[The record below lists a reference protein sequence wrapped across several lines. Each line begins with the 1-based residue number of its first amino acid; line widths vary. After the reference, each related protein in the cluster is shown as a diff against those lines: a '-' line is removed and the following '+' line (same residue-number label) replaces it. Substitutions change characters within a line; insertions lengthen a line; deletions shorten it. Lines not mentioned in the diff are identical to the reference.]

1 MRCVELGRDA
11 KWGGG
16 RWGGGWGVGLQE
28 GLVYGQWGEGVVV
41 RS

>member
-16 RWGGGWGVGLQE
+16 RWGGGGWGCKKDLCMAS
-28 GLVYGQWGEGVVV
+28 GV
-41 RS
+41 RGW